1 MHADDDTVAYEAE
14 EFVGFDLGH
23 GESAMSATTLYT
35 ESEPKIIEITAN
47 KRAIITAVAEHPAKG
62 ILIGDSAY
70 KQTGQHNLR
79 VMFKSPDF
87 SQHEVVQPIRQFVGK
102 VYETVVREKKIQGGE
117 RTKFL
122 VGCPSGWDDTVRR
135 EYRQVLEQAG
145 LGWVEIIAE
154 SRAAFL
160 DARSSGDLGDVSQL
174 TGAVLIID
182 IGSSTTDFTHVV
194 GLKEDAIDFGENRL
208 GAGLIDRAI
217 FRKTLNAHPQ
227 TKELEEIFAQHPSYR
242 AICEIQSRIAK
253 EEYFSNESEF
263 IDRPAHAHERID
275 GKNGRIY
282 IDIDIYQ
289 QDMERILNTPMPELN
304 NQSWKEAYRR
314 SLKEAQE
321 RSRDNPPSLIILT
334 GGASRM
340 NFVVDL
346 CEEVFE
352 NGYVKRGREP
362 ECAIARG
369 LALAGRIDVKM
380 ALFKEEIE
388 EVLSDREKF
397 REILERRLP
406 DLIESITPKL
416 TDKLI
421 DFTEGY
427 YNQWRSGS
435 LDTLRDAQEK
445 TLRKFNDWMK
455 SQQGIDYISA
465 EVADWLKEVSNALDK
480 YTNPVCRK
488 YGVGSGA
495 LKIGIDNP
503 ENINANIID
512 NPAGDLYN
520 SLAGVT
526 TIIGSVLVASIL
538 GGGGQALLLAGPIGW
553 IIGLILGVVLIG
565 GAFGWAKDKVN
576 AWVASVEIPKL
587 ARKSLFPSD
596 IHEKMS
602 NRKDN
607 IIHTMNKLILEGEVD
622 GRKYAERMVDDI
634 QRSLKEHL
642 LREADIA
649 KLWIV

>member
-1 MHADDDTVAYEAE
+1 MNSNNNTAEHEAE
-14 EFVGFDLGH
+14 EFIGFDLGH

-35 ESEPKIIEITAN
+35 ETEPKIIEITPN
-47 KRAIITAVAEHPAKG
+47 KRAIITAVAEHPTKG

-70 KQTGQHNLR
+70 KQRGQHNLR

-87 SQHEVVQPIRQFVGK
+87 DNYEVAQPIRQFVGK
-102 VYETVVREKKIQGGE
+102 VYETVVSEKKIQGGE
-117 RTKFL
+117 HTKFL
-122 VGCPSGWDDTVRR
+122 VGCPSGWDTTIRNDYQR
-135 EYRQVLEQAG
+135 VLQQAG
-145 LGWVEIIAE
+145 LEQVETVAE

-194 GLKEDAIDFGENRL
+194 GLKEVAIDFGENRL

-217 FRKTLNAHPQ
+217 FDKTLQAHPQ
-227 TKELEEIFAQHPSYR
+227 KKELEEIFAQHPSYQ
-242 AICEIQSRIAK
+242 AICEIQSRIVK
-253 EEYFSNESEF
+253 EEYFSNENEF

-275 GKNGRIY
+275 GKKGRIY
-282 IDIDIYQ
+282 IDIDMYQ
-289 QDMERILNTPMPELN
+289 QDMEDILNTPMPELN
-304 NQSWKEAYRR
+304 NKSWKEAYRQ
-314 SLKEAQE
+314 SLKQAKE
-321 RSRDNPPSLIILT
+321 RTRDNPPSLIILT

-340 NFVVDL
+340 NFTVQL

-352 NGYVKRGREP
+352 HVYVKRGREP

-369 LALAGRIDVKM
+369 LALAGRIDTKM
-380 ALFKEEIE
+380 ALFREEIE

-397 REILERRLP
+397 REILERKLP

-421 DFTEGY
+421 DFTEIY

-435 LDTLRDAQEK
+435 LDTLRETQEK
-445 TLRKFNDWMK
+445 TMRNFNDWMK
-455 SQQGIDYISA
+455 SQEGVNYISA
-465 EVADWLKEVSNALDK
+465 EVADWLKEVSNELDK
-480 YTNPVCRK
+480 YTNPVSRK

-553 IIGLILGVVLIG
+553 IIGLILGLVLIG

-576 AWVASVEIPKL
+576 AWVASAEIPKL

-602 NRKDN
+602 NRKDK
-607 IIHTMNKLILEGEVD
+607 ITHTMNKSILEGEVD
-622 GRKYAERMVDDI
+622 GKKYSEKIVDDI

-642 LREADIA
+642 LLEADIA

>member
-1 MHADDDTVAYEAE
+1 MDSDNSIAAHYAK

-23 GESAMSATTLYT
+23 GESAMASTTLYT
-35 ESEPKIIEITAN
+35 EAEPKVIEIVPN

-70 KQTGQHNLR
+70 KQKGQHNLR
-79 VMFKSPDF
+79 VMFKSPNF
-87 SQHEVVQPIRQFVGK
+87 TSNEVVLPIRQFVGK
-102 VYETVVREKKIQGGE
+102 VYENVVGEKKILGGAH
-117 RTKFL
+117 TKFL
-122 VGCPSGWDDTVRR
+122 VGCPSGWSS
-135 EYRQVLEQAG
+135 EARQDYKEVLELAG
-145 LGWVEIIAE
+145 LGQVDIVAE

-160 DARSSGDLGDVSQL
+160 DARSSGDLGDVRQL

-194 GLKEDAIDFGENRL
+194 GLKEVAIDFGENRL
-208 GAGLIDRAI
+208 GAGLIDEAI

-227 TKELEEIFAQHPSYR
+227 KQELEEIFEQHPSYR
-242 AICEIQSRIAK
+242 ALCEIQSRIAK
-253 EEYFSNESEF
+253 EEFFSNENEF
-263 IDRPAHAHERID
+263 NERPAHAHERID

-289 QDMERILNTPMPELN
+289 QDMEDILNTPMPELN
-304 NQSWKEAYRR
+304 NKSWLEAYRE
-314 SLKEAQE
+314 SLRKTKELT
-321 RSRDNPPSLIILT
+321 RDHPPSLIILT

-340 NFVVDL
+340 NFTVQL
-346 CEEVFE
+346 CEEVFD
-352 NGYVKRGREP
+352 GVYVKRGREP

-369 LALAGRIDVKM
+369 LALAGRIDKKM
-380 ALFKEEIE
+380 SLFKEEIE

-397 REILERRLP
+397 REILERKLP
-406 DLIESITPKL
+406 DLIEAITPKL

-421 DFTEGY
+421 DFTEIY
-427 YNQWRSGS
+427 YSKWRSGS
-435 LDTLRDAQEK
+435 IDTLKEVQEK
-445 TLRKFNDWMK
+445 AMRNFNDWMK
-455 SQQGIDYISA
+455 SQAGIKYISA
-465 EVADWLKEVSNALDK
+465 EVSDWLKEVSNELDK
-480 YTNPVCRK
+480 YTNPVSRK

-512 NPAGDLYN
+512 NPAGALYMN
-520 SLAGVT
+520 LAGIT
-526 TIIGSVLVASIL
+526 TIVGSILVASIL
-538 GGGGQALLLAGPIGW
+538 GGGGHALLLAGPIGW

-587 ARKSLFPSD
+587 ARRSLFPGD
-596 IHEKMS
+596 IAEKMH
-602 NRKDN
+602 NRKDKITN
-607 IIHTMNKLILEGEVD
+607 TMNKAILEGEVD
-622 GRKYAERMVDDI
+622 GKKYSEKIVDDI

-642 LREADIA
+642 LLEADIA